1 LVFRFVM
8 KILKEKSREYKGQ
21 IYYKFKIN
29 IPEVIL
35 KRAKLKSGDELDVE
49 TENGKLIL
57 SKKRINL

>member
-1 LVFRFVM
+1 MVFRFVM

>member
-1 LVFRFVM
+1 M